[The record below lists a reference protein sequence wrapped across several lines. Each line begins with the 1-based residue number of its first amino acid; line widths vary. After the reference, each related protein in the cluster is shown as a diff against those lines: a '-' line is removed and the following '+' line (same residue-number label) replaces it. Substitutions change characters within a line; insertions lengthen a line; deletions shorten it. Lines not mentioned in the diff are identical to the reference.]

1 MSFNSSPS
9 PQNVFPTSNH
19 SLYTPSYSVSAL
31 APIKCQELDL
41 EPSLPI
47 SAPKVLKS
55 VSVSVRETETSKSN
69 PKSRDPVQYQKLKMS
84 YLRRLNVIP
93 IISQKDVRAAL
104 GDKENP
110 TKDLS
115 NRKQKKYHRDKVKP
129 SPSDSDG
136 ESCAMKRFI
145 PSFLPSNGL
154 SSLPIPIPP
163 RVKKLSQSA
172 LSLEDLEKGNII
184 EPSSLAPFKPASLIP
199 DHFGVFFPDFEL

>member
-9 PQNVFPTSNH
+9 QNLFPASNH

-55 VSVSVRETETSKSN
+55 VSFSVVETETSKSN
-69 PKSRDPVQYQKLKMS
+69 PKSRDPVQYQKLKMN

-93 IISQKDVRAAL
+93 IISQKDVLAVL

-110 TKDLS
+110 PS
-115 NRKQKKYHRDKVKP
+115 RKQKKKYRDKVTKP
-129 SPSDSDG
+129 SPSESDS
-136 ESCAMKRFI
+136 ESCASKRFI
-145 PSFLPSNGL
+145 PSFLPYTGL
-154 SSLPIPIPP
+154 SSQPIPIPP
-163 RVKKLSQSA
+163 RGKKLSQSA
-172 LSLEDLEKGNII
+172 LSLEDLEKGDIV
-184 EPSSLAPFKPASLIP
+184 EPSSLAPFKPASLVP